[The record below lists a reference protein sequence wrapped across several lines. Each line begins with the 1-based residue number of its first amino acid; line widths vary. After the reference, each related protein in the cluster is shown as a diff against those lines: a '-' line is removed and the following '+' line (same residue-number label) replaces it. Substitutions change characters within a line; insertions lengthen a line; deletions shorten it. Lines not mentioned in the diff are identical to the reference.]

1 MTPTDWLAEWGA
13 YMVANEACR
22 REHERP
28 ATVGR
33 PVNIPRRFR
42 VAQVQLIYR
51 AAFGAAHVKP
61 LQIGDNRG
69 SQLKT
74 GRGEMLEASRRIP
87 ALTPRTTERLS

>member
-13 YMVANEACR
+13 YMCANEACR

-51 AAFGAAHVKP
+51 AAFGAPHAKP
-61 LQIGDNRG
+61 LETRDNRG
-69 SQLKT
+69 LTEKRPE
-74 GRGEMLEASRRIP
+74 GASTP
-87 ALTPRTTERLS
+87 PGLALPNRTQEHR

>member
-28 ATVGR
+28 LYVRAA
-33 PVNIPRRFR
+33 NIPRRFR

-51 AAFGAAHVKP
+51 AAFGAPHAKP
-61 LQIGDNRG
+61 LEMLDNRG

-87 ALTPRTTERLS
+87 ALTPRVTERLS